1 MHKKKWGKRVT
12 ETAGSPGEKPFGT
25 LRFSARGGDST
36 QRFVSKE
43 VLEEKKTFSQLQ
55 NSLRKCVS

>member
-43 VLEEKKTFSQLQ
+43 VLEEKK
-55 NSLRKCVS
+55 NI